1 MSERGFSEI
10 NFSKSNM
17 GMIDSERGVLPFKLN
32 YILETKAI
40 KWLCVPKQVEY
51 VCLGSKKEK

>member
-1 MSERGFSEI
+1 
-10 NFSKSNM
+10 M
-17 GMIDSERGVLPFKLN
+17 GMTDSERGVLPFKLN